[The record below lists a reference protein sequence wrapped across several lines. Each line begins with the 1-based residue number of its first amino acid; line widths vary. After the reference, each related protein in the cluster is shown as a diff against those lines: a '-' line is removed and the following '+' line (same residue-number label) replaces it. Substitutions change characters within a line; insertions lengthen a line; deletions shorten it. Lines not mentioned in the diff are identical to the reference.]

1 MRGAEGAGRCN
12 HAIRGMERMMARRMD
27 CRITGSIGGD
37 IGRDHGPGLRRRNAV
52 AGVAG
57 AGDGGMKMTKWTAL

>member
-27 CRITGSIGGD
+27 CRITGSMGG
-37 IGRDHGPGLRRRNAV
+37 ISGGIMARGCG
-52 AGVAG
+52 G
-57 AGDGGMKMTKWTAL
+57 AMRLLAWRERGMGG